1 MGGKTE
7 EIKVIISADSGKLT
21 RELTSAEKAVL
32 KAKGIV
38 QGASGGI
45 QGSSKAW
52 ASYRNTAVS
61 EMNKA
66 MDGVRKAQ
74 EKVRQIRAQIQTTT
88 TPDADMQPYIQ
99 ASRQMGAND
108 SDIQAMIAEMQRP
121 SPELQAQYD
130 AAAAELDR
138 YKKAAQEAGQSVE
151 YLNQKVEESSRSETA
166 QVQSAKDAAAR
177 AKEQAKAARD
187 GATSHH
193 EFGRASKASG
203 SGLWRFAR
211 TAGFAMLGVASLYT
225 GLRRLISAMIETAKS
240 DSSMSASLGQVK
252 GNLQIAFQTVYQA
265 ALPALQA
272 LASTLATVTGY
283 LAQFLGMLF
292 GVSWGAASKGAQDY
306 ANSVGGAG
314 AAAKAAAQ
322 NMMAFDELNVMQTED
337 NNSGGGGGSGAI
349 TPIYK
354 EQAMPQWMVGLVEW
368 FLPIKEALERL
379 WISIKNFVKGVAEQL
394 NTQALFD
401 LRDGIVAVIDAFS
414 DLFENKAVQALVAGV
429 LNLVIL
435 AVGTALE
442 IVARIIEIVVA
453 LLNGDGKGA
462 LASFLLGVVDLIAL
476 IKNAGLSV
484 ENTLIKMSQSIAL
497 ASATG
502 RGDVEA
508 VQRIMKDM
516 ESTKT
521 EYEMRVQI
529 NADDKQEMVDTINN
543 LLGTSQTATDKTKE
557 ASAGL
562 DEYSTKLE
570 TAKQNATKLTDTTT
584 AAVTASTDAITEALA
599 NTPTTDAATQLGLD
613 LMAAFSASI
622 TENQSLVTEAF
633 AEVSTIIAE
642 SLNGMIGNS
651 LEVGRED
658 IRQKFTLY
666 GTDCGVYFV
675 DAVEAAILT
684 FTSGVAYATEEL
696 MSDAK
701 IALTAMGTS
710 VGSAFNGAKATV
722 KSAVDEINRYIDS
735 IPRSIDITATVT
747 FKVGGFPRFAGGG
760 IIQMARGGIVRAASG
775 GLYNGGQ
782 LIQARESGPELIGN
796 LGGGK
801 TAIMNNDQIVE
812 SVSNG
817 VYKAMIEALG
827 TMQGNDGGDTVLY
840 LDGRELARATRKAAR
855 SIGYQISGN
864 PSLDRR

>member
-32 KAKGIV
+32 KAKGII
-38 QGASGGI
+38 QSASGGI

-66 MDGVRKAQ
+66 MEGVRKAQ
-74 EKVRQIRAQIQTTT
+74 EKIRQIRAQIQTTT

-121 SPELQAQYD
+121 NPALQAQYD

-187 GATSHH
+187 GAASHS

-211 TAGFAMLGVASLYT
+211 TAGFALLGVASLYA

-240 DSSMSASLGQVK
+240 DSSMSSSLGQVK

-272 LASTLATVTGY
+272 LASSLATVTGY

-292 GVSWGAASKGAQDY
+292 GVSWGSASKGAQDY
-306 ANSVGGAG
+306 AKSVGGAG

-337 NNSGGGGGSGAI
+337 NSAGGGGGAGAI

-354 EQAMPQWMVGLVEW
+354 EQAMSQWMTGLVEW
-368 FLPIKEALERL
+368 FLPIKEALSGL
-379 WISIKNFVKGVAEQL
+379 WTSIQEFVTGVAEQL

-401 LRDGIVAVIDAFS
+401 LRDGIVAVIDAFN

-429 LNLVIL
+429 LNIAIL
-435 AVGTALE
+435 SVGTALS
-442 IVARIIEIVVA
+442 IAARIIEIMVS
-453 LLNGDGKGA
+453 LLNGNGSGA
-462 LASFLLGVVDLIAL
+462 LASFLLGVIDAVAFVKDL
-476 IKNAGLSV
+476 GLEI
-484 ENTLIKMSQSIAL
+484 ENTLVTMSQSIAL

-508 VQRIMKDM
+508 VQRIMKGM
-516 ESTKT
+516 ENTKT

-529 NADDKQEMVDTINN
+529 NAGDKQEMVDTINN
-543 LLGTSQTATDKTKE
+543 LLGTSQTATDKIKE
-557 ASAGL
+557 ATASL
-562 DEYSTKLE
+562 DENSAKLE
-570 TAKQNATKLTDTTT
+570 TYKKDATELSSAT
-584 AAVTASTDAITEALA
+584 AEAVTASTDAITEALA
-599 NTPTTDAATQLGLD
+599 NTPTTDAANQLGVD
-613 LMAAFSASI
+613 LMTAFSVSI
-622 TENQSLVTEAF
+622 TENQGLVTEAF
-633 AEVSTIIAE
+633 SNVSTIIAE
-642 SLNGMIGNS
+642 SLNGMIGNA
-651 LEVGRED
+651 LEVGREGL
-658 IRQKFTLY
+658 RTKFTLY

-701 IALTAMGTS
+701 IALTAMGTG
-710 VGSAFNGAKATV
+710 VGSAFDGAKATV
-722 KSAVDEINRYIDS
+722 KSAVDDVKQYLDS
-735 IPRSIDITATVT
+735 IPKAVTITVT
-747 FKVGGFPRFAGGG
+747 VNFKPGSVLKFAGGG
-760 IIQMARGGIVRAASG
+760 IIQMARGGIVQAATG

-782 LIQARESGPELIGN
+782 LIQAREAGPELIGN

-817 VYKAMIEALG
+817 VYKAMVEALG

-840 LDGRELARATRKAAR
+840 LDGREVARATRKAAR

-864 PSLDRR
+864 PSFAR